1 MLQLQAIDCM
11 SVYLQYHFEILLSS
25 FEMPIY
31 IREGHIRMV
40 DTMRRSALASIEFD
54 KYACR
59 IRMVSYGNVIV

>member
-31 IREGHIRMV
+31 IREGHDREV
-40 DTMRRSALASIEFD
+40 EIEMERF
-54 KYACR
+54 R
-59 IRMVSYGNVIV
+59 E